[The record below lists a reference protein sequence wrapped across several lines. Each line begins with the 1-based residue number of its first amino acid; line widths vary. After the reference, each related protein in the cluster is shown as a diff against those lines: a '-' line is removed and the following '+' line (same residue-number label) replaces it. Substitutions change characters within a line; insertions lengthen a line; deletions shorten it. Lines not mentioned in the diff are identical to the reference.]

1 VLLRIPQGYL
11 CHCLHLTLDRGCPG
25 TCQQT
30 SAPLGDPR
38 SPRSLSQSSSTSF
51 ISVSLHT
58 YTPPPISPAISHSP
72 TTALLPTTLP
82 LSPSRHTPH
91 PTSPEIS
98 QPPTVANTAAN
109 TAATATASTPA
120 APIAPM
126 PAAVSSPLEDSSDSN
141 NMLGLPYSSQDVA
154 IFIPCGKDNAHV
166 LVTSLTCMPV
176 LTPGNFTFQ
185 TLINLTHA
193 N

>member
-82 LSPSRHTPH
+82 LSPSRHTPPLH
-91 PTSPEIS
+91 PRKSLSHPLSPT
-98 QPPTVANTAAN
+98 QLPTQLQLPQHQHLLPQLPLCLLLFPAPWKTA
-109 TAATATASTPA
+109 
-120 APIAPM
+120 
-126 PAAVSSPLEDSSDSN
+126 
-141 NMLGLPYSSQDVA
+141 
-154 IFIPCGKDNAHV
+154 
-166 LVTSLTCMPV
+166 
-176 LTPGNFTFQ
+176 LTPT
-185 TLINLTHA
+185 IC
-193 N
+193 